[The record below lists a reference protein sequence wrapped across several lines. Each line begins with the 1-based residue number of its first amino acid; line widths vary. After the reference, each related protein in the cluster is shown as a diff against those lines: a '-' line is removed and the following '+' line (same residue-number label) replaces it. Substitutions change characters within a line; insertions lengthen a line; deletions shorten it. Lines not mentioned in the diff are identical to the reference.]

1 MFQNS
6 KQKEY
11 EAWGRKPQSVLRTIS
26 WPALKWRCS
35 RSPGERGASME
46 RCGALL
52 MACCIS
58 SSLLIDLGE
67 VTEGN
72 WEKDTRRFKLMPE
85 KREER
90 LLGK

>member
-1 MFQNS
+1 
-6 KQKEY
+6 
-11 EAWGRKPQSVLRTIS
+11 
-26 WPALKWRCS
+26 
-35 RSPGERGASME
+35 ME

-72 WEKDTRRFKLMPE
+72 WEKDTRCFKLMPE